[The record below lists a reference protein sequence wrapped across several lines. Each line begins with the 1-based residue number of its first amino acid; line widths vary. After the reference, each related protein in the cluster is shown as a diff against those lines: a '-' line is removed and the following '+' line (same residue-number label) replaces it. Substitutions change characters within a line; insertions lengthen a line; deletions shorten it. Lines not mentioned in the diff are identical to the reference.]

1 MLLAPYLA
9 FNGKCK
15 AAFEFYAKAL
25 GGQIV
30 MIMTKGESPMAGQ
43 TPPDQKGHIM
53 HAAMKVGDYML
64 EGSDAP
70 PEHYRKPQGFS
81 VALDIKEPAEA
92 ERVFK
97 ALTENGTVQ
106 MPMQETFWAQRFGML
121 IDQFDIPWMVNC
133 SKPM

>member
-1 MLLAPYLA
+1 MLAPYLA

-15 AAFEFYAKAL
+15 AAFEFYANAL

-30 MIMTKGESPMAGQ
+30 MMMTKGESPMAGQ
-43 TPPDQKGHIM
+43 TPPEQKDHIM
-53 HAAMKVGDYML
+53 HASMKVGDDML
-64 EGSDAP
+64 QGSDAP
-70 PEHYRKPQGFS
+70 PQHYHKPQGFS

-97 ALTENGTVQ
+97 ALSDKGTVQ

-121 IDQFDIPWMVNC
+121 VDQFDIPWMVNC